1 MDNEIKTLEQRKA
14 ERQKA
19 LRFQRNVRI
28 AAILLAIV
36 LSIVSLFQSCATRK
50 AIDELAAQI
59 AAKKAAEA
67 QTETIASPS
76 PSVPA
81 ASYSADSIT
90 LSFLGDLELAS
101 PYGTGIGNFETNYNT
116 YGEGYF
122 FQNIRST
129 LQSDDLTVG
138 VLRTSF
144 TTVNQASDA
153 EITYRAD
160 PSYTGI
166 LKDSGIDAVAVSGEY
181 VMDFGEEGYVDTL
194 ANLDNAGIARFG
206 GDYITTLDV
215 SGVTVGLTAV
225 NAYNDDVSSRLQQ
238 NIGKLK
244 EQGAALIVAEIY
256 VGDYYDGDAL
266 ALATADMGAHVV
278 LLHGATTFD
287 GIEEYNNSYICYN
300 LGSFLSGGDTST
312 KDAIIFQLTYDL
324 SSGTIG
330 EEVEWNI
337 VPVTCSSDPYA
348 VTYCPTIATEADAER
363 IMYLTYTNS
372 SKYEGGITEPRY

>member
-1 MDNEIKTLEQRKA
+1 MDNENKTLEQRKA

-19 LRFQRNVRI
+19 LRFQRNVRF

-36 LSIVSLFQSCATRK
+36 LSVASLFQSCSTKK
-50 AIDELAAQI
+50 AVEDLAAQI

-67 QTETIASPS
+67 QTETLASPS
-76 PSVPA
+76 PSAPIP
-81 ASYSADSIT
+81 SYSSDSIT

-101 PYGTGIGNFETNYNT
+101 PYGTGIGNFESNYNT

-129 LQSDDLTVG
+129 LQADDLTVG
-138 VLRTSF
+138 ILRTSF
-144 TTVNQASDA
+144 TEATQVSGA
-153 EITYRAD
+153 EIAYRAES
-160 PSYTGI
+160 SYAGI
-166 LKDSGIDAVAVSGEY
+166 LTDSGIEAVAVSGEY

-225 NAYNDDVSSRLQQ
+225 NAYNDDASQRIRDNITRL
-238 NIGKLK
+238 KD
-244 EQGAALIVAEIY
+244 QGAALIVAEIY

-266 ALATADMGAHVV
+266 ALETADMGAHVV
-278 LLHGATTFD
+278 MLHGGTTFD

-312 KDAIIFQLTYDL
+312 KDAIILQLTYYL
-324 SSGTIG
+324 GEGEIGTA
-330 EEVEWNI
+330 VEWNVI
-337 VPVTCSSDPYA
+337 PVTCSSDAYA
-348 VTYCPTIATEADAER
+348 VTYCPTIATGADAER
-363 IMYLTYTNS
+363 IMYITYENS
-372 SKYEGGITEPRY
+372 SRYEGGIRERR